1 MEYAYSYIAGRRYQR
16 DGLALAPVVNPAD
29 GETIGQVEMIDATG
43 LDEALAAAADGFET
57 WRKTSPYERARI
69 MQDAVTLLRERKEA
83 IGRLM
88 TLEQGK
94 PLAEAIGEVATAA
107 DNTEWMAQE
116 ATRAYGRLLS
126 PRTFDVMQVV
136 KREPIGPVASFC
148 PWNFPALTPARK
160 IAGALAAGCSV
171 ILKPSEET
179 PFTAR
184 EIVQAFIDAGVPAG
198 VLNLVYGQAS
208 NVSAHLIASPVVR
221 KISFTGSTRV
231 GKELLAL
238 AAQGVKRATME
249 LGGHA
254 PVIVFD
260 DVDPVAAARQAVAAK
275 FRNAGQVCTSPTRF
289 YVQRGVYRDFVAAFV
304 DAARGL
310 RVGNGLEPGVQM
322 GPLANR
328 RRQDAVQSLVDDA
341 VACGAKL
348 ECGGQRP
355 QGPGF
360 FYPPTVLSD
369 VPETA
374 RIMSEEPFGPIAP
387 MAPFDAPDEALAR
400 ANALPYG
407 LAAYVLTRSL
417 ARASAAAD
425 ALQAGMVAVN
435 HYTVSTPASPF
446 GGVKESGYG
455 SEGGIEGLDAYLV
468 TKSVTQRVA
477 GADLLPG

>member
-208 NVSAHLIASPVVR
+208 DVSAHLIASPVVR

-249 LGGHA
+249 LGGHGR
-254 PVIVFD
+254 VIALD
-260 DVDPVAAARQAVAAK
+260 DGDPVGAARQAVAAK
-275 FRNAGQVCTSPTRF
+275 FRNAGQTCVCANRI
-289 YVQRGVYRDFVAAFV
+289 YAQDGIYEAFVAKLAEK
-304 DAARGL
+304 AKAL
-310 RVGNGLEPGVQM
+310 RVGNGFEDGVQQ
-322 GPLANR
+322 GPLIDDNAIAKVER
-328 RRQDAVQSLVDDA
+328 HVADAVGK
-341 VACGAKL
+341 GARVL
-348 ECGGQRP
+348 TGGKRL
-355 QGPGF
+355 QGRF
-360 FYPPTVLSD
+360 FEPTVLAD
-369 VPETA
+369 VTPDMLCSREET
-374 RIMSEEPFGPIAP
+374 FGPVAPVIRFRTEEEVIAL
-387 MAPFDAPDEALAR
+387 ANDTEFGLASYFYSRDIGRIFRVGEALE
-400 ANALPYG
+400 Y
-407 LAAYVLTRSL
+407 
-417 ARASAAAD
+417 
-425 ALQAGMVAVN
+425 GMVGINTGLVAVAE
-435 HYTVSTPASPF
+435 VPF
-446 GGVKESGYG
+446 GGVKQSGLGREG
-455 SEGGIEGLDAYLV
+455 SHHGMDDYVEIKYLCLGDIQ
-468 TKSVTQRVA
+468 K
-477 GADLLPG
+477 